1 MACFIYFR
9 MGRVYG
15 QLLVFILFTF
25 LSLLT
30 HEFMEGI
37 WAIFVF
43 ATWFWVERLYFSDLI
58 QMKSY
63 LWPLLWNHS
72 NFLLQKPIVF
82 VDALCD
88 EINCRVQYVKDE
100 YDWSCLMSGE
110 VVSGMEIK
118 WIICKT
124 YLLKNHYMP
133 SYFSFLCHALR
144 IS

>member
-15 QLLVFILFTF
+15 QLLVFYFVYIFIIIDTKLMSSFGPF
-25 LSLLT
+25 LYLQYG
-30 HEFMEGI
+30 FG
-37 WAIFVF
+37 WKG
-43 ATWFWVERLYFSDLI
+43 FSDLI

-82 VDALCD
+82 VDVLCD

-124 YLLKNHYMP
+124 YLLKKHYMP
-133 SYFSFLCHALR
+133 LYFSFLCHALR